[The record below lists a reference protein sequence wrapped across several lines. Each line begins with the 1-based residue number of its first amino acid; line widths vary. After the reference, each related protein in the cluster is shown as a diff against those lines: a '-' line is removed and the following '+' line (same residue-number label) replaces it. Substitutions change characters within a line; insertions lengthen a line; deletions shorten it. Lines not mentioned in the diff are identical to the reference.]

1 MKLIADSGAT
11 KTSWC
16 LVNQDEKQYFNTE
29 GYNPYFAD
37 TAYIVKSLSEN
48 LPENL
53 PCSGVEQ
60 VYYYGAGCFPGKDS
74 VLSDA
79 IKSVFNQAEVYIELD
94 LLAAARALLGTDSG
108 FAAILG
114 TGTNTCIYDGEKIVQ
129 NIDSLG
135 YVLGDEGSGTAIGKK
150 LLGDYI
156 REYMPQAIIDLFY
169 EAFHLDKEGIFY
181 HVYDQ
186 PFANRFCADFCKF
199 VSTHIQHP
207 YFYNL
212 VKTSFYDFFKNLVS
226 RYPEY
231 KGYSFNCVGSV
242 GFNFKEILCEVACD
256 FGMEPGKIIKSP
268 MDGLVEYHQK

>member
-16 LVNQDEKQYFNTE
+16 LVDQNEKQYFNTE

-37 TAYIVKSLSEN
+37 TTYIVKSLSEN
-48 LPENL
+48 LPEGL
-53 PCSGVEQ
+53 SCSQVKE

-79 IKSVFNQAEVYIELD
+79 IKSIFSQAKVYIELD
-94 LLAAARALLGTDSG
+94 LLAAARALLGMDSG

-114 TGTNTCIYDGEKIVQ
+114 TGTNTCIYNGEKIVQ

-156 REYMPQAIIDLFY
+156 RESMPPAISFLFY
-169 EAFHLDKEGIFY
+169 DTFHLDKEDIFY

-199 VSTHIQHP
+199 VNAHIQDP

-212 VKTSFYDFFKNLVS
+212 VRNSFYDFFKNLVS
-226 RYPEY
+226 RYPGY
-231 KGYSFNCVGSV
+231 KTYSFNCVGSI
-242 GFNFKEILCEVACD
+242 GFNFKDILFGVARD
-256 FGMEPGKIIKSP
+256 FGMEPGNIIKSP
-268 MDGLVEYHQK
+268 IDGLVEYHQR